1 MYKSRNTNEFK
12 DCRAFNAAWENWIWR
27 VISIIV
33 NVSVSSNCLAIIRFT
48 APFHVQKNLLQVPFS
63 FHRQWL
69 YRYPKYVLFHYDGNK
84 YFIRVRRHG
93 GKCFFADGLKEYRRA
108 HDLNESVILRC
119 VASDKNTTFSVHIL
133 PAAASRF
140 VHASKK
146 FITLQRGLAKRTH
159 WDITIHN
166 DVPSV
171 ADPWFHLLDE
181 KKLIPGDEVVFYY
194 RFDDHAWELLDK
206 KDIEWEND
214 DINFEEM

>member
-1 MYKSRNTNEFK
+1 MIQRSLPL
-12 DCRAFNAAWENWIWR
+12 
-27 VISIIV
+27 VG
-33 NVSVSSNCLAIIRFT
+33 FT
-48 APFHVQKNLLQVPFS
+48 APLIIYDHLIFFFVPLPAHSFLIKLFDHSFPFS
-63 FHRQWL
+63 FSIQ
-69 YRYPKYVLFHYDGNK
+69 
-84 YFIRVRRHG
+84 
-93 GKCFFADGLKEYRRA
+93 
-108 HDLNESVILRC
+108 
-119 VASDKNTTFSVHIL
+119 IL